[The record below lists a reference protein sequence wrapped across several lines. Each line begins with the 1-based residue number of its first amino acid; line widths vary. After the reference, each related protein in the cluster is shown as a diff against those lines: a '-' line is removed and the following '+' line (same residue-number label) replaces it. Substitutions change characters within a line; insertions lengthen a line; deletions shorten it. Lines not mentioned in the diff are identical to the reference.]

1 MAYANTIL
9 NSAWLGKDFGQEL
22 ATKWGYNLSELPKGK
37 RGKWKGY
44 IKANLHW
51 EKVTKGGW
59 YNSLLNCFDA
69 HQDLGKKL
77 SNVVYP
83 NEILW
88 SCIVDQ
94 YTGEILGFK
103 AHAKI
108 FEDIELHVQRIYT
121 ANHNKENRIHGYDDC
136 VSRFDSIHQKIL
148 GDDLHLSECYS
159 EYYKRNFT
167 L

>member
-1 MAYANTIL
+1 MSHANTVL
-9 NSAWLGKDFGQEL
+9 NSAWLGKEFGQEL

-51 EKVTKGGW
+51 EKATKGGW
-59 YNSLLNCFDA
+59 YNSILNTFNAD
-69 HQDLGKKL
+69 DIGKKA

-88 SCIVDQ
+88 SCVVDQ
-94 YTGEILGFK
+94 YSGEILGFK

-108 FEDIELHVQRIYT
+108 FQDIELHVQRIYT
-121 ANHNKENRIHGYDDC
+121 TNHNKENRMYGYDDS
-136 VSRFDSIHQKIL
+136 VFRFDSIRSKLLVDEDSLTQ
-148 GDDLHLSECYS
+148 CYKKW
-159 EYYKRNFT
+159 YDRT
-167 L
+167 HG